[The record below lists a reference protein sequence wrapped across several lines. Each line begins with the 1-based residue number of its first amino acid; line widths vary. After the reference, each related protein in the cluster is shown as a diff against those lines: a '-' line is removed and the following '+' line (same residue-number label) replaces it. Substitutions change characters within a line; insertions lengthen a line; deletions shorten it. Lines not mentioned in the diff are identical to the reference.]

1 MADITFA
8 QVVWAQNKEDEIP
21 QANERFRRILESCS
35 SNTLFQLLHF
45 DLIEKGI
52 DLSDYVFNNDWNTTV
67 LKKVKEYIEEV
78 TQVLQGDEFKKNE
91 EAIKLVSKIIS
102 AQAREKK

>member
-1 MADITFA
+1 MADISFA
-8 QVVWAQNKEDEIP
+8 QVVWAQNREDEIE
-21 QANERFRRILESCS
+21 QANERFRRTLAYCS

-52 DLSDYVFNNDWNTTV
+52 DLSDYVFNNDWNATV
-67 LKKVKEYIEEV
+67 LKKVKEYVEEV
-78 TQVLQGDEFKKNE
+78 TKILQGDEFKKNE
-91 EAIKLVSKIIS
+91 EAMKLVSKIIS

>member
-1 MADITFA
+1 MADISFA
-8 QVVWAQNKEDEIP
+8 QVVWAQNREDEIE
-21 QANERFRRILESCS
+21 QANERFRRTLAYCS

-52 DLSDYVFNNDWNTTV
+52 DLSDCVFNNDWNATV
-67 LKKVKEYIEEV
+67 LKKVKEYVEEV
-78 TQVLQGDEFKKNE
+78 TKILQGDEFKKNE
-91 EAIKLVSKIIS
+91 EAMKLVSKIIS